1 MYSFGCFHPKIM
13 GILNLTP
20 DSFYTSSVRDTNQQF
35 SFNQYKNVDIIDIG
49 CESSRPGANPLTEK
63 DELDRL
69 AGFLYYITKIE
80 KTLSIDT
87 YKPAVARFALENG
100 FNMIN
105 DINGGGENGE
115 MFEIAAEYDC
125 PIVVMHMK
133 GQPSNMQYHPFY
145 DDIIEELLN
154 YFEMKLKLAKEIG
167 LDDEQIILDPGI
179 GFGKRINDN
188 DVILNRISDLKQFG
202 YPILIGLSRKSFLCI
217 DDDSA
222 EDRLPATLGATT
234 IAINN
239 GADIIRVHDVDET
252 YKMIAVIS
260 RILQYRNKKVHAN

>member
-20 DSFYTSSVRDTNQQF
+20 DSFYTSSFRDTNQQF

-49 CESSRPGANPLTEK
+49 CESSRPGANPLPEK

-133 GQPSNMQYHPFY
+133 DQPSNMQDHPFY

-154 YFEMKLKLAKEIG
+154 YFE
-167 LDDEQIILDPGI
+167 ILY
-179 GFGKRINDN
+179 N
-188 DVILNRISDLKQFG
+188 
-202 YPILIGLSRKSFLCI
+202 
-217 DDDSA
+217 
-222 EDRLPATLGATT
+222 
-234 IAINN
+234 
-239 GADIIRVHDVDET
+239 
-252 YKMIAVIS
+252 
-260 RILQYRNKKVHAN
+260 

>member
-1 MYSFGCFHPKIM
+1 MYPSGCFYPKIM
-13 GILNLTP
+13 GILNLAP
-20 DSFYTSSVRDTNQQF
+20 DSFYAGSIKDAKQL
-35 SFNQYKNVDIIDIG
+35 FNYKEYDNADIIDIG
-49 CESSRPGANPLTEK
+49 CESSRPGANSLPEK

-69 AGFLYYITKIE
+69 AGFLSHISKIE

-87 YKPAVARFALENG
+87 YKPAVAKFALENG

-115 MFEIAAEYDC
+115 MFEIAAEFDC

-133 GQPSNMQYHPFY
+133 GRPSNMQDEPFY
-145 DDIIEELLN
+145 DDIIEELLY
-154 YFEMKLKLAKEIG
+154 YFEMKLNLAKEIG

-222 EDRLPATLGATT
+222 EDRLPATLGATA

-252 YKMIAVIS
+252 YKMTAVIS
-260 RILQYRNKKVHAN
+260 RILQYRNKKEHAN